1 MRERLSNQKRREGSD
16 CLPPLCPGPL
26 DTWLHHWPELHE
38 IKHIFTSD
46 EFWWDSIMTSPR
58 IYCWIANDPKADVGS
73 LTASVCAWAHQG
85 APRGCNQGVGRACGY
100 LTADRSGGPLPSSQ
114 PQGRDIRPSLCGP
127 SMGLR
132 VPGRRLPSEPASERG
147 APRTEVWPVCDLVSG
162 VTSPHSA
169 VLCGLRW
176 VLGPASTPRGVSTG
190 SGCYRGHLTDCPP
203 LTPARWDAGWHGPV
217 VPQFIKITSAVNV
230 REVCGHHCLLFLRRA
245 SCFFI
250 RRWCFRDSQLFL
262 HFLNSVNLITSGKFD
277 KIGNDHHLTLQN
289 HQGTFSCTM

>member
-1 MRERLSNQKRREGSD
+1 
-16 CLPPLCPGPL
+16 
-26 DTWLHHWPELHE
+26 
-38 IKHIFTSD
+38 
-46 EFWWDSIMTSPR
+46 MTSPR

-169 VLCGLRW
+169 VLCGLR
-176 VLGPASTPRGVSTG
+176 
-190 SGCYRGHLTDCPP
+190 
-203 LTPARWDAGWHGPV
+203 
-217 VPQFIKITSAVNV
+217 
-230 REVCGHHCLLFLRRA
+230 
-245 SCFFI
+245 
-250 RRWCFRDSQLFL
+250 
-262 HFLNSVNLITSGKFD
+262 
-277 KIGNDHHLTLQN
+277 
-289 HQGTFSCTM
+289 